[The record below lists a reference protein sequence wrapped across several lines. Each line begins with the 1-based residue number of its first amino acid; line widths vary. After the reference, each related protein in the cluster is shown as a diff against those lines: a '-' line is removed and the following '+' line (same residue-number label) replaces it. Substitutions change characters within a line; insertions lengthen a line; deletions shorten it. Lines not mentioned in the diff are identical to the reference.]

1 MRPPSVLH
9 LIEGPSTALL
19 AAGQAAGEAA
29 HGVLH
34 LVERP
39 STALAAGQAAGE
51 AAHGV
56 LYLVERPSTAL
67 LAAGEAAHGVLHLI
81 EGPPPPSLLS
91 FFSLL
96 SFLSIFLIWC
106 ALSAPSGLL
115 CLAFPVGW
123 PVVILRVA
131 GLHGGRGALQ
141 GWEDVQA
148 EKAATQKA
156 IGALLLLDF
165 RRITVFPGGVFG
177 DHLRRFH
184 RTLFRH
190 VADTRHVA
198 LPVEDAL
205 HDVPE
210 GPWRAGRGCLLRR
223 G

>member
-1 MRPPSVLH
+1 MSCTWSRGPPPPCWPPVRPPTVSCTWSR
-9 LIEGPSTALL
+9 GPPPPCWPPRS
-19 AAGQAAGEAA
+19 AGEAA

-34 LVERP
+34 RIEKP
-39 STALAAGQAAGE
+39 SAAL
-51 AAHGV
+51 
-56 LYLVERPSTAL
+56 
-67 LAAGEAAHGVLHLI
+67 
-81 EGPPPPSLLS
+81 LLS

-115 CLAFPVGW
+115 CLAFLRPVGW
-123 PVVILRVA
+123 PVVILGVA

-177 DHLRRFH
+177 DHRRFH
-184 RTLFRH
+184 RS
-190 VADTRHVA
+190 
-198 LPVEDAL
+198 LPSRCGHPSRCPAGRGCAPRRS
-205 HDVPE
+205 PE
-210 GPWRAGRGCLLRR
+210 GPWRAGRICLLRR